1 MMVDINM
8 RKRGSTPLPASIT
21 DEERRIRRDLA
32 AAYRLA
38 ALNQWDDLIGT
49 HISARLPTSEGEPE
63 RFLINPYGMLFD
75 QITASCLITVDVDGN
90 ILSDSDYPVNKA
102 GFVVHSAIHRARPE
116 AGCVMHLHTNDG
128 VAISAM
134 KEGLLPLNQTAM
146 IVRKRLSFHD
156 YEGVAVEM
164 EERERLVEHLG
175 RNDLMILRNHGTLS
189 VGRTVAEAYAGMYS
203 LEKACTFQVRTL
215 SMDRPLQFPDAA
227 VLQKFEAM
235 GTSDGIG
242 QVRSNYA
249 NNAVWPALLN
259 KLDHIC
265 PEYKD

>member
-1 MMVDINM
+1 MTDINM
-8 RKRGSTPLPASIT
+8 RQRGSISVQTKVT
-21 DEERRIRRDLA
+21 DEERVIRRDLA

-49 HISARLPTSEGEPE
+49 HISARIPSAEGEPE
-63 RFLINPYGMLFD
+63 RFLINPYGMLFE
-75 QITASCLITVDVDGN
+75 QITASSLITVDVEGN

-128 VAISAM
+128 VAVSALE
-134 KEGLLPLNQTAM
+134 EGLLPLNQTAM
-146 IVRKRLSFHD
+146 IVRRNLSFHD

-175 RNDLMILRNHGTLS
+175 RNHIMMLRNHGTLS
-189 VGRTVAEAYAGMYS
+189 VGRTVAEAYTSMYS

-215 SMDRPLQFPDAA
+215 SMNRPWRRPSAA
-227 VLQKFEAM
+227 VLEKFDAM
-235 GTSDGIG
+235 GTSDDSG
-242 QVRSNYA
+242 QIRSNYA
-249 NNAVWPALLN
+249 NKAVWPTLLR
-259 KLDHIC
+259 KLDRIC
-265 PEYKD
+265 PDYKD